1 MNASN
6 YTKTVWLTLG
16 LVLVFVVGWESYWRG
31 QHYELSY
38 NDDVNL
44 WAATRR
50 EIYQSS
56 PARPVLIGSSRV
68 KFDLDLTTWQRITGQ
83 KPVQLS
89 LVGTSPRPV
98 LTDLGND
105 PNFRGTLLIDVT
117 EGLFFA
123 PTGSFPEKA
132 AAERI
137 KAYPHWSLS
146 EQVAFR
152 VNRLL
157 ESKLLFLD
165 NQQLTI
171 SPLLKKLPIPDR
183 AGVWTGP
190 TFPDDIEVVT
200 PDRQTIW
207 TARFLADTSLQNQV
221 KHTWQDIVAH
231 SPKDP
236 LPAPLLTRIM
246 DETKHSVDQIRARGG
261 RVLFIR
267 TPSDGWVYEG
277 EKHAFPRAQYWDRLL
292 AHTQTPGIY
301 FADYPALSQFHCPE
315 WSHLTTADAV
325 RFTEAL
331 IPIVRQKTGWPIPQ
345 RSGTALISNDLSLR

>member
-1 MNASN
+1 MKSTHYARAA
-6 YTKTVWLTLG
+6 WLTAG
-16 LVLVFVVGWESYWRG
+16 LVLVFVIGWELYWRG
-31 QHYELSY
+31 QQYELSY

-44 WAATRR
+44 WAATRQ

-56 PARPVLIGSSRV
+56 PARPVLIGSSRI
-68 KFDLDLTTWQRITGQ
+68 KFDVDLPTWGGITGQ
-83 KPVQLS
+83 RPIQLS

-105 PNFRGTLLIDVT
+105 ANFAGTVIIDVT

-132 AAERI
+132 ANERV
-137 KAYPHWSLS
+137 KAYPRWSLS
-146 EQVAFR
+146 EQFSFQL
-152 VNRLL
+152 NRLL

-165 NQQLTI
+165 NELLTI
-171 SPLLKKLPIPDR
+171 SPLLKKLPISDR

-190 TFPDDIEVVT
+190 KFPDDIEVVT

-221 KHTWQDIVAH
+221 KHTWLDIMDH

-261 RVLFIR
+261 RVLFVR
-267 TPSDGWVYEG
+267 TPSDGLVYDG

-345 RSGTALISNDLSLR
+345 RAVGSSPQPDLSVH